1 MLGDFL
7 GAVAGYWAVIAR
19 EPVYPLLTIIVLV
32 TLVCAI
38 QRTRIGI
45 LAARLDAAERQI
57 AATNQALGA
66 SSGSDAL
73 VRVGK
78 LMARIE
84 TLRHALH
91 LVTDRLDLAARDSRH
106 EIEAAEAAAAA
117 DLHAAEVALDQRIKA
132 LDLDLAQVVAYSYAE
147 PEEPIE
153 LAPVAA

>member
-7 GAVAGYWAVIAR
+7 GAVAGYWAFVAR

-45 LAARLDAAERQI
+45 LTGKLAAAEQQNV
-57 AATNQALGA
+57 ATLKALGA
-66 SSGSDAL
+66 LSGSEAL
-73 VRVGK
+73 VRVGE
-78 LMARIE
+78 LRARIE

-91 LVTDRLDLAARDSRH
+91 LITDRLDLAGRDSRH
-106 EIEAAEAAAAA
+106 ELAAAEAAAAA
-117 DLHAAEVALDQRIKA
+117 DLRAAEEALDKRIKA

-147 PEEPIE
+147 PEETIE
-153 LAPVAA
+153 RAPVAA